1 MATLTLAQIASH
13 ATRMAGLPLAPLSL
27 VSEYINVAYSML
39 VHTRGVELSQQETI
53 AYASTS
59 TGTDNA
65 RLAAP
70 SDFDRAL
77 GLKYARPNSWSTA
90 TSRTTTWVPL
100 VKEPAPQLN
109 TVWVQSD
116 TSGEPAAYAEFA
128 TWFELRPS
136 PDSAYSVELRYQRK
150 AAEITAS
157 TATPA
162 LDEQWHWALVLK
174 SAELLAGAFASDAT
188 SEALARN
195 RYAIYVSNLRL
206 DQAKKRADQRGMYVS
221 FAKSRQ

>member
-1 MATLTLAQIASH
+1 MAILTLGQIASH
-13 ATRMAGLPLAPLSL
+13 ATRMASLPLAPLSL
-27 VSEYINVAYSML
+27 VSEYINIAYGML
-39 VHTRGVELSQQETI
+39 VNTRGVELSQQETT

-65 RLAAP
+65 RVALP

-100 VKEPAPQLN
+100 IKEPAPQLN
-109 TVWVQSD
+109 TIWIQSD
-116 TSGEPAAYAEFA
+116 TSGEPAAYAEYA

-136 PDSAYSVELRYQRK
+136 PDSSYSIELRYQRK
-150 AAEITAS
+150 ASEITSS

-174 SAELLAGAFASDAT
+174 SAELLSAAFSSDMT
-188 SEALARN
+188 SEALARA
-195 RYAIYVSNLRL
+195 RYAVYVSNLRL
-206 DQAKKRADQRGMYVS
+206 DQAKKRADQRGGYV
-221 FAKSRQ
+221 ALRWR

>member
-1 MATLTLAQIASH
+1 MAS
-13 ATRMAGLPLAPLSL
+13 LPLAPLSL
-27 VSEYINVAYSML
+27 VSEYVNIAYSML
-39 VHTRGVELSQQETI
+39 VNTAGVALSAQETT

-65 RLAAP
+65 RLATP

-90 TSRTTTWVPL
+90 TSRTTMWVPL

-109 TVWVQSD
+109 TIWIQSD
-116 TSGEPAAYAEFA
+116 TSGEPEAYAEYA

-150 AAEITAS
+150 ASEITSS

-174 SAELLAGAFASDAT
+174 SAELLTSAFASDTT
-188 SEALARN
+188 SEAAARQ
-195 RYAIYVSNLRL
+195 RYTVYVSNLRL
-206 DQAKKRADQRGMYVS
+206 DQAKKRADQRGMYV
-221 FAKSRQ
+221 AYTRDRR